1 MDQWAFFD
9 ELKAGTVRNV
19 YFFYGPEAFIRR
31 SALAALE
38 KKILFP
44 GLESMNKTVLSGA
57 GAQAIIESCETLP
70 MMSDYRLI
78 VVTDCALLS
87 SGKAKDEAQDSEA
100 LSGYLSRVPPT
111 TCLVFDA
118 GAAVDKRKALTKA
131 LLKLPGS
138 VSFDALDD
146 AHLFRWMNQQLRPLG
161 KRMGREACETMAF
174 VSGRDLTLLSGELL
188 KLAAYAEGR
197 EELTGEDVEAVAT
210 HTAEC
215 TVFSM
220 VDAISAGKAQE
231 AFSLLNVLLYAGEA
245 RIGILAMITRH
256 YRQMMH
262 LCAMREERAG
272 QGQMA
277 KALGVPP
284 FAVTRLLRQTGR
296 ATFEQ
301 MRARVEWCVQTDYD
315 IKRGAMRE
323 DAALERLMLLLME
336 RENGAF

>member
-19 YFFYGPEAFIRR
+19 YLFYGPEAFIRR

-38 KKILFP
+38 KKTQLP
-44 GLESMNKTVLSGA
+44 GLESMNRTVLSA
-57 GAQAIIESCETLP
+57 PSAQQIIESCETLP

-78 VVTDCALLS
+78 IVSDCALLS
-87 SGKAKDEAQDSEA
+87 AGKAKDEAQDSA
-100 LSGYLSRVPPT
+100 MLCDYLTRVPQT

-118 GAAVDKRKALTKA
+118 GASVDKRKKLTAALM
-131 LLKLPGS
+131 KLPGA

-146 AHLFRWMNQQLRPLG
+146 AHLHKWVGQQLRPFG
-161 KRMGREACETMAF
+161 KKMSRDVCELLAF
-174 VSGRDLTLLSGELL
+174 TSGRDLTLLSGELQ
-188 KLAAYAEGR
+188 KLAAYAGDR
-197 EELTGEDVEAVAT
+197 ETIESADIDAVAT

-215 TVFSM
+215 TVFAM
-220 VDAISAGKAQE
+220 VDALSEGRAQE
-231 AFSLLNVLLYAGEA
+231 AFSLLNVLLTGGEA

-262 LCAMREERAG
+262 LCAMRDERVG
-272 QGQMA
+272 QAQMA

-284 FAVTRLLRQTGR
+284 FAIARLQKQAGR
-296 ATFEQ
+296 ASFEQ
-301 MRARVEWCVQTDYD
+301 MKARVELCVQTDYD

-323 DAALERLMLLLME
+323 DAALERLMLLLMDK
-336 RENGAF
+336 N

>member
-19 YFFYGPEAFIRR
+19 YLFYGPEAFIRR
-31 SALAALE
+31 SALASLE
-38 KKILFP
+38 KKLLFP

-57 GAQAIIESCETLP
+57 SAQAIIESCETLP

-78 VVTDCALLS
+78 VVTDCALLA

-100 LSGYLSRVPPT
+100 LVGYMSRVPPT

-118 GAAVDKRKALTKA
+118 GTAVDKRKALTKA
-131 LLKLPGS
+131 LMKLPGA

-161 KRMGREACETMAF
+161 KRMSREACEALAF
-174 VSGRDLTLLSGELL
+174 VSGRDLTMLSGELM
-188 KLAAYAEGR
+188 KLAAYAGER
-197 EELTGEDVEAVAT
+197 EDVTHEDVTAVAT
-210 HTAEC
+210 RTVEC
-215 TVFSM
+215 TVFAM
-220 VDAISAGKAQE
+220 VDAISAGKVQE

-262 LCAMREERAG
+262 LCTMRDERAA

-296 ATFEQ
+296 VPFEQ
-301 MRARVEWCVQTDYD
+301 MRACVALCVQTDYD
-315 IKRGAMRE
+315 IKRGALRE
-323 DAALERLMLLLME
+323 DAALERLIFLLTQ
-336 RENGAF
+336 REG